1 MISKLLS
8 VQPNLPYKISCITG
22 SSEIP
27 LISLDVSISC
37 RSYLVSREIG
47 SEMLGAEALQVLD
60 VILVGGSQQ
69 EVTLLSQILQPAAVY
84 ELDHVADHA
93 EVQVL
98 DVDLVV
104 ITHVVRKHIAE
115 HGGPGAQNGLTI
127 IVNKTKR
134 STKFSPSVLRS
145 KIRELKK
152 SHETL
157 DRPQRHLKES

>member
-69 EVTLLSQILQPAAVY
+69 EVALISQVLQPAAVD
-84 ELDHVADHA
+84 ELDHVADRA

-98 DVDLVV
+98 NSDLFVLL
-104 ITHVVRKHIAE
+104 HVRREHGAE
-115 HGGPGAQNGLTI
+115 HSGPGAQNGLKI
-127 IVNKTKR
+127 FVNKTNCIVSR
-134 STKFSPSVLRS
+134 SVLRS
-145 KIRELKK
+145 KI
-152 SHETL
+152 
-157 DRPQRHLKES
+157 